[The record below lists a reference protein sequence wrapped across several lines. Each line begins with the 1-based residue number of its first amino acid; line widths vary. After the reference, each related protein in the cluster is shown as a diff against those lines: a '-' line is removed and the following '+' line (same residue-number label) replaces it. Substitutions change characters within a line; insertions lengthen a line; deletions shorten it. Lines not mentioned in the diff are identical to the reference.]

1 MNGRIFS
8 PKHLSH
14 LIKSQLI
21 TSEKLLLVI
30 ETVSLNGGEFTFV
43 LLDYFLELNVQLL
56 LLLLKKLLL
65 LKAEQTMLEKKH
77 LTPAEFLCTITNT
90 AGVQAEIACKAAITG
105 SAE

>member
-1 MNGRIFS
+1 M
-8 PKHLSH
+8 
-14 LIKSQLI
+14 
-21 TSEKLLLVI
+21 
-30 ETVSLNGGEFTFV
+30 FV

-77 LTPAEFLCTITNT
+77 LTPAEFLCTIKHT
-90 AGVQAEIACKAAITG
+90 AGVKAEIARKAAIMG